1 MKSENSIRL
10 NKFIANSGICSRR
23 EADKFIEAGVI
34 TVNGKKV
41 SLGYRVTI
49 TDIVKFNDQKILR
62 EKSIYILLN
71 KPKKLAIDAI
81 RREKNSAMRL
91 ISSVCKEKVF
101 PVDKLNQSES
111 GLLIFTNDQV
121 LAKKITNK
129 NQKIKSVYQVTLNKE
144 ISNEDVL
151 NLKKGIDINGK
162 KYRLT
167 SISFLSKRYE
177 LGVEQNQ
184 GGIKI
189 LKLLFKKLNYD
200 IISLDRVLLAGVT
213 KKKLPRNKFRYLT
226 QEEINI
232 LKRL

>member
-41 SLGYRVTI
+41 SLGYRVAI

-62 EKSIYILLN
+62 EKSTYILLN
-71 KPKKLAIDAI
+71 KPKKLAIDTI
-81 RREKNSAMRL
+81 HREKKSAMKL
-91 ISSVCKEKVF
+91 ILSACKEKVF

-144 ISNEDVL
+144 ISSEDIL

-162 KYRLT
+162 KHRLT
-167 SISFLSKRYE
+167 SISFLKKRYE

-200 IISLDRVLLAGVT
+200 IISLDRVLLAGIT
-213 KKKLPRNKFRYLT
+213 KKKLPRNKFRNLT

>member
-1 MKSENSIRL
+1 LKSENSIRL

-41 SLGYRVTI
+41 SLGYRVAI

-71 KPKKLAIDAI
+71 KPKKLDIDAI

-144 ISNEDVL
+144 ISSEDVL

-167 SISFLSKRYE
+167 SISFLTKRYE

-200 IISLDRVLLAGVT
+200 IISLDRVLLAGIT

>member
-23 EADKFIEAGVI
+23 EADKFIEAGII
-34 TVNGKKV
+34 TVNGKKAAIG
-41 SLGYRVTI
+41 SKI
-49 TDIVKFNDQKILR
+49 KKTDIIKFNDQKIVS
-62 EKSIYILLN
+62 EKLTYILLN
-71 KPKKLAIDAI
+71 KPKKLALNTE
-81 RREKNSAMRL
+81 RRTKKSAMTL
-91 ISSVCKEKVF
+91 ISSACKEKVF
-101 PVDKLNQSES
+101 PIDKLNQSES
-111 GLLIFTNDQV
+111 GLIIFTNDHI

-129 NQKIKSVYQVTLNKE
+129 NQKIKSIYQITLNKE
-144 ISNEDVL
+144 ISADDIL

-162 KYRLT
+162 KHKLT
-167 SISFLSKRYE
+167 SISFLKKRYE
-177 LGVEQNQ
+177 LGIEQSQ

-200 IISLDRVLLAGVT
+200 IIYLDRVLLAGIT
-213 KKKLPRNKFRYLT
+213 KKNLPRNKFRSLT